1 MSRLTNIILV
11 VFFAGLLLA
20 PTVAS
25 LCGFN
30 PMGKLDERRALAAKP
45 RSCPTWRECLSSTS
59 SVAALAQA
67 WDKYYTDHFGLRKL
81 LIGTYRLALFHVLRT
96 SPNPAVVVGRSN
108 GGQRWLFYDGTIA
121 NDGIGFES
129 LLGKKP
135 YTDQELAL
143 ISRNLT
149 RWTELAQRNGV
160 KLLILPI
167 PDKQSIY
174 PENLP
179 RRLQPTAGSRSRLDQ
194 FWTMAEKL
202 KGVPLIDI
210 RSALRTA
217 KQTKQV
223 YYATDNHWNEQ
234 GALIAY
240 QLLMDALRLQDN
252 GRGALP
258 RDAIRWMPPMPG
270 ISDNLLVSGLPV
282 PVGEWP
288 VIPILPTSQPPD
300 GSRRGKLLVLSD
312 SFFEGIQPYFEYE
325 FAVVKIRRTGRSA
338 QQDLITQG
346 LLDAEK
352 PDALL
357 LEAVERYWTS

>member
-1 MSRLTNIILV
+1 M
-11 VFFAGLLLA
+11 
-20 PTVAS
+20 
-25 LCGFN
+25 
-30 PMGKLDERRALAAKP
+30 
-45 RSCPTWRECLSSTS
+45 
-59 SVAALAQA
+59 
-67 WDKYYTDHFGLRKL
+67 
-81 LIGTYRLALFHVLRT
+81 
-96 SPNPAVVVGRSN
+96 VVGRAS
-108 GGQRWLFYDGTIA
+108 GGRRWLFYDGTIA

-129 LLGKKP
+129 LLGKRP

-143 ISRNLT
+143 IARNLT

-160 KLLILPI
+160 KLLILPV
-167 PDKQSIY
+167 PDKQTIY

-179 RRLQPTAGSRSRLDQ
+179 RRLQPAAGSRSRLDQ

-202 KGVPLIDI
+202 KGVPLVDI

-223 YYATDNHWNEQ
+223 YYTTDNHWNEQ

-240 QLLMDALRLQDN
+240 EMLMDALRLQDN

-258 RDAIRWMPPMPG
+258 RDTIRWTQPSPA
-270 ISDNLLVSGLPV
+270 ISDNLLVSGLPNCY
-282 PVGEWP
+282 GEWP
-288 VIPILPTSQPPD
+288 VAPILPTIQPPD

-312 SFFEGIQPYFEYE
+312 SFFEHIQPYFEYE
-325 FAVVKIRRTGRSA
+325 FAVVKILRRGRSA

-352 PDALL
+352 PEALL
-357 LEAVERYWTS
+357 LEASERYWTL

>member
-143 ISRNLT
+143 IAGNLT

-252 GRGALP
+252 GSTTEGCRSMGATKAGNIRQSPGFRPSCPLRRVAGGP
-258 RDAIRWMPPMPG
+258 HTANQPACGWVSTGQAAGAIRF
-270 ISDNLLVSGLPV
+270 LL
-282 PVGEWP
+282 
-288 VIPILPTSQPPD
+288 
-300 GSRRGKLLVLSD
+300 RGH
-312 SFFEGIQPYFEYE
+312 
-325 FAVVKIRRTGRSA
+325 SA
-338 QQDLITQG
+338 LFRI
-346 LLDAEK
+346 
-352 PDALL
+352 
-357 LEAVERYWTS
+357 